1 MGSRKIIRNRVE
13 GRNIRNRTE
22 DSRGMRSHNRAI
34 HNNRA
39 IPSRLIR
46 NREMGSS
53 RVIRPKVE
61 GIKVILSR
69 DTLNKDIPSKV
80 MHNKDT
86 GSNRAM
92 ENHCRIILP
101 GMRHPKK
108 RRP

>member
-1 MGSRKIIRNRVE
+1 MC
-13 GRNIRNRTE
+13 
-22 DSRGMRSHNRAI
+22 SHNRAI

-53 RVIRPKVE
+53 RVIRPKVEGIKDILSRGMSNSRITRSKVE